1 MKSSL
6 IISSH
11 QSTVKVSSTD
21 FDLSE
26 VEESDFLRS
35 YIPALHFDPTDKA
48 VDLNVSKGE
57 PGFEVVG
64 AKATLSCPSF
74 DQFDVITAVEYLLEK
89 ERQQDGIY
97 CLHGS
102 SASTDKGAV
111 VFWGPATGTG
121 KTSLMLSMVESGDGK
136 FYSDEKILI
145 ELESNKVVG
154 GTGKINLNKDYL
166 KKNFTFQTDGKT
178 EKAMPL
184 LFMVYPVM
192 TAESSGLYSQKW
204 EPLEIEWHLY
214 EELSRKIRGTSR
226 RFCKMSVPAISLDEP
241 STAQKRSDSVKKFS
255 QKTDC
260 YYLRGGRKEILQK
273 INALIKGEV
282 WTK

>member
-255 QKTDC
+255 QKTA
-260 YYLRGGRKEILQK
+260 K
-273 INALIKGEV
+273 
-282 WTK
+282 